1 MLLSPVL
8 LGYRCIVAY
17 ACLKNR
23 QYLRTLLV
31 FHTSHVSWLF
41 TSHAALLLPKHSCCE
56 STPVAKALLLRKHSC
71 CKKKVKHVAR
81 RITTESYKET
91 QWLAC
96 MSSKR
101 KLEQEII
108 EGTHAQETPAYQR
121 RPTTLHEVQGRN
133 SPIRTLY
140 MQVAKIPPTHHTT
153 PCATIAPADK
163 PARHPHCGRNRNRP
177 SAHTTKRETPEE
189 LPRAQKHV

>member
-1 MLLSPVL
+1 MTRCRSSVILFLCTR
-8 LGYRCIVAY
+8 LGGIA
-17 ACLKNR
+17 ACLEGR
-23 QYLRTLLV
+23 PTGSPDAV
-31 FHTSHVSWLF
+31 ITCVAWVSVHCGICVLEKSSIF
-41 TSHAALLLPKHSCCE
+41 TYIACIPHIPCFLAVHQPCC
-56 STPVAKALLLRKHSC
+56 TPVAKALLLRKHSC

-140 MQVAKIPPTHHTT
+140 MQVAKIPPTLSLIHISEPT
-153 PCATIAPADK
+153 
-163 PARHPHCGRNRNRP
+163 RP
-177 SAHTTKRETPEE
+177 Y
-189 LPRAQKHV
+189 